1 MSSDAGSPTYET
13 NKFNGRPVLRF
24 TGSQNMSVSD
34 LIGMKGGNEPFTV
47 IAVANTSQ
55 TGAEGKILSFGD
67 NASTAKESWSMGL
80 GSGLA
85 YRSEFLDATVRTTTT
100 NIFASQ
106 GKTAVI
112 TMSYNGAGV
121 RNVTNQLIYENGVK
135 KPEPGTQSVSDGDAA
150 IAETPMLHI
159 GSRPDDSQKWKGY
172 CRSGDLTRVLSNWER
187 QQVEAYLAQKWL
199 DEPYYKNCI
208 DAENQGETAD
218 GIFTIDPD
226 GYNGPRSPFSVT
238 CDFAPYDNLVAWWKF
253 DEASGTTAKDSA
265 GSNDGTITNM
275 AAANVGPGG
284 VHPRGL
290 KFDGTNDWVSTS
302 YGGVSGSG
310 ARTVAAWV
318 KTTYTGDWQTIS
330 GWGENTVGD
339 DKFEFS
345 IQQAGGYPHVGVNV
359 GGTGGWKG
367 GVTDVRDGRWHHVAV
382 TYAAGT
388 DLSAAKIY
396 VDGIEEPSYSTLQA
410 GSVNT
415 ATTNDVRIG
424 TSLGGIGNF
433 NGSIDDVRIYDTD
446 LTAAQILELYKQG
459 IP

>member
-1 MSSDAGSPTYET
+1 MRMIASSLSTGACSAAVVSPGDSDAITCWRDKSGRGNHVSSDAGSPTYET

-67 NASTAKESWSMGL
+67 NASTAKESWNMGL
-80 GSGLA
+80 GSALA
-85 YRSEFLDATVRTTTT
+85 YRSEFLDAPVKTSTT
-100 NIFASQ
+100 NIFAGT

-112 TMSYNGAGV
+112 TMSYDGTGV
-121 RNVTNQLIYENGVK
+121 RNITNQLIYENGVK
-135 KPEPGTQSVSDGDAA
+135 KPAPITQSFSDGDAA
-150 IAETPMLHI
+150 IAATPMLHI
-159 GSRPDDSQKWKGY
+159 GSRPDDSQKWQ
-172 CRSGDLTRVLSNWER
+172 GDIAEVVIYTRVLSNWER

-265 GSNDGTITNM
+265 GGNDGTITNM
-275 AAANVGPGG
+275 AAANVGHVG
-284 VHPRGL
+284 VHHRGL

-302 YGGVSGSG
+302 YGGISGSG
-310 ARTVAAWV
+310 ARTVTAWV
-318 KTTYTGDWQTIS
+318 KTTNTGDWQTIS
-330 GWGENTVGD
+330 
-339 DKFEFS
+339 
-345 IQQAGGYPHVGVNV
+345 
-359 GGTGGWKG
+359 
-367 GVTDVRDGRWHHVAV
+367 
-382 TYAAGT
+382 TYGKIPLGMIGS
-388 DLSAAKIY
+388 DL
-396 VDGIEEPSYSTLQA
+396 P
-410 GSVNT
+410 
-415 ATTNDVRIG
+415 
-424 TSLGGIGNF
+424 
-433 NGSIDDVRIYDTD
+433 
-446 LTAAQILELYKQG
+446 
-459 IP
+459 